1 MGLSLEIERKFLV
14 CSLDFLKSATSH
26 IKMRQGYLS
35 TDPNRVV
42 RLRLSTSLDDSVLK
56 AYLTIKGPS
65 RHHGLARLEWEKEVE
80 PEQAEGLFDLCL
92 PNLIEKTRYL
102 VPYQGFVFEVDL
114 FEGANKGLIVAEIEL
129 DSEAQTFH
137 VPNWVDCEVTD
148 QVKYYNMN
156 LLNRPFKDWA

>member
-14 CSLDFLKSATSH
+14 RNLDCLNSATSH

-42 RLRLSTSLDDSVLK
+42 RLRLSTFSDDSVTK

-65 RHHGLARLEWEKEVE
+65 RDHGLARLEWEKEVE
-80 PEQAEGLFDLCL
+80 PEQALGLFDLCL

-102 VPYQGFVFEVDL
+102 VPHQGFVFEVDV
-114 FEGANKGLIVAEIEL
+114 FEGVNKGLVVAEIEL
-129 DSEAQTFH
+129 PEINTAFDPPSWLA
-137 VPNWVDCEVTD
+137 NEVTG
-148 QVKYYNMN
+148 QGRYTNAA
-156 LLNRPFKDWA
+156 LTERPFTQW

>member
-80 PEQAEGLFDLCL
+80 PKQAEGLFDLCL

-114 FEGANKGLIVAEIEL
+114 FEGVNKGLIVAEIEL
-129 DSEAQTFH
+129 PEINTEFDFPLWLGE
-137 VPNWVDCEVTD
+137 EVTG
-148 QVKYYNMN
+148 QGRYTNAALSEY
-156 LLNRPFKDWA
+156 PYIQW